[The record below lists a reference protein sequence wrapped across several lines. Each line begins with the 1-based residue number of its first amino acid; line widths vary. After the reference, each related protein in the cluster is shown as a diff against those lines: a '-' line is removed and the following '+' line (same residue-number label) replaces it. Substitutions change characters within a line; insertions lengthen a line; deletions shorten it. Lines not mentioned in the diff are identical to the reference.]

1 MATTSRALGVLAGTV
16 AWTAAAV
23 GVAAAHVE
31 YVTDAGERGDPVA
44 FLTAALSEPAV
55 VVPLAVGGGVVLA
68 TMAGYLRLR
77 PLRADVTAMR
87 RALADYTD
95 LLPWLLRLAIG
106 LPMVGAGFA
115 GYLFTPLLTAADTGI
130 PIRLFGVAVG
140 FALLFGLA
148 TRVVAGVGLAT
159 YLALLPVHPE
169 LLFAFEYSAGL
180 LAIVLV
186 GGGRPSADHVIA
198 QLAANDRTVYSRFDP
213 FYRRIAVPV
222 GARIDPYRR
231 FVPTVIRVGMGVVFA
246 YLAFAEKLFAPSRAL
261 AVVDRYGLSTLT
273 PIPPE
278 LWVLGASLTELFLG
292 VLLVL
297 GLFTRASS
305 AAAFVVFTTTLFGLA
320 DDPVLAHI
328 SLFGL
333 VSALLV
339 TGAGPL
345 SLDTALFRT
354 PNEMGVP
361 RTGKGVIR
369 AAAAGG
375 RREDGTTG
383 GGPNAGDGDR

>member
-1 MATTSRALGVLAGTV
+1 MSPLSRPVGAVAGVVATVV
-16 AWTAAAV
+16 ASA

-31 YVTDAGERGDPVA
+31 YVTDGSERGDPIA
-44 FLTAALSEPAV
+44 FLTAVLSEPSV
-55 VVPLAVGGGVVLA
+55 VLPLAVGGVVVLA
-68 TMAGYLRLR
+68 LMAGYLRVQ

-87 RALADYTD
+87 AALADYTD

-115 GYLFTPLLTAADTGI
+115 GYLFTPLVTTADTVV
-130 PIRLFGVAVG
+130 PVRLFGVAVG

-148 TRVVAGVGLAT
+148 TRFVAAT
-159 YLALLPVHPE
+159 ALVSYLVLLPFHPAMF
-169 LLFAFEYSAGL
+169 FAFEYSAGL

-198 QLAANDRTVYSRFDP
+198 QLAANDDTVYSRFDP

-246 YLAFAEKLFAPSRAL
+246 YLAFAEKLLAPAQAL
-261 AVVDRYGLSTLT
+261 AVVEQYGLSTLT
-273 PIPPE
+273 PVPPE

-292 VLLVL
+292 VLLVI

-345 SLDTALFRT
+345 SIDTAVFRT
-354 PNEMGVP
+354 TYESGVP
-361 RTGKGVIR
+361 GTGHGAVR
-369 AAAAGG
+369 AAA
-375 RREDGTTG
+375 TG
-383 GGPNAGDGDR
+383 GDTDDDR

>member
-1 MATTSRALGVLAGTV
+1 MRSHRSTAAVR
-16 AWTAAAV
+16 AAAV
-23 GVAAAHVE
+23 AVGTVLAATGVAAAHVE
-31 YVTDAGERGDPVA
+31 YVTDTSERGDPVA
-44 FLTAALSEPAV
+44 FMRAALSEPAV
-55 VVPLAVGGGVVLA
+55 LVALGGGGVVLLG
-68 TMAGYLRLR
+68 TMAAYLRLR
-77 PLRADVTAMR
+77 PVRSDARAFR

-106 LPMVGAGFA
+106 LPMLGAGFA
-115 GYLFTPLLTAADTGI
+115 GYLFTPLLTNADTVV

-140 FALLFGLA
+140 FLLLFGLA
-148 TRVVAGVGLAT
+148 TRLVAGLTVLS
-159 YLALLPVHPE
+159 YLVLLPSHPQ
-169 LLFAFEYSAGL
+169 LFFAFEYLAGL

-198 QLAANDRTVYSRFDP
+198 RMAANEETLYSRFDP

-222 GARIDPYRR
+222 GERIDPYRK
-231 FVPTVIRVGMGVVFA
+231 FVPTVLRVGMGIVFA
-246 YLAFAEKLFAPSRAL
+246 YLAFAEKLLAPAQAL
-261 AVVDRYGLSTLT
+261 AVVEKYGLSTVV
-273 PIPPE
+273 PVPPE

-297 GLFTRASS
+297 GFFTRASS

-339 TGAGPL
+339 TGAGPMAV
-345 SLDTALFRT
+345 DTAVFRA
-354 PNEMGVP
+354 PNEMGTP
-361 RTGKGVIR
+361 
-369 AAAAGG
+369 
-375 RREDGTTG
+375 ETG
-383 GGPNAGDGDR
+383 GEAVGGATPSGDTGTAADADR